1 MEGGVGVCV
10 DWWVFMCRYRLE
22 LSSPM
27 ADCEEGGGGTAY
39 WKISSFGVPLIS
51 ESV

>member
-1 MEGGVGVCV
+1 MGVCV

-22 LSSPM
+22 LSGPR